1 MFRLL
6 SLILV
11 FLFNLSSTFANEPKS
26 KFCNSLKDCREKF
39 LGTSIHRKKI
49 NFLTD
54 AIENYSKKLT
64 ENERADLYLE
74 RARSIVIE
82 ASGDTGYRGEIQ
94 LKVTHKP
101 EYKNSQMQK
110 AKADLDLVNG
120 LNQNLSED
128 TKIKYREIYQLY
140 ESSL

>member
-1 MFRLL
+1 M
-6 SLILV
+6 
-11 FLFNLSSTFANEPKS
+11 
-26 KFCNSLKDCREKF
+26 
-39 LGTSIHRKKI
+39 GTSIHRKKI

>member
-1 MFRLL
+1 MFRLFVL
-6 SLILV
+6 FIVL
-11 FLFNLSSTFANEPKS
+11 LFNHSFVYANEAKT
-26 KFCNSLKDCREKF
+26 KFCTSLKDCRDKY

-54 AIENYSKKLT
+54 AIENYSSKLN
-64 ENERADLYLE
+64 ENEKAELYLE
-74 RARSIVIE
+74 RARSIVLE

-110 AKADLDLVNG
+110 AKSDLDLVIG
-120 LNQNLSED
+120 LNQNLSESN
-128 TKIKYREIYQLY
+128 KAKYREIYQLY